1 MAFKE
6 ITGNPRV
13 KSILSKALANNRL
26 PNSLLFIGPNG
37 VGKCETALVV
47 AKALNCLNKS
57 NDACE
62 TCSACSGINAGNY
75 TDVILLNPA
84 GDTYIKDQISFLKQT
99 CYLKPMVGK
108 KRVFIVNEAEK
119 MNEHAANS
127 LLKVLEEPPLF
138 SHIILISDN
147 PFLLLSTIKSRC
159 QILTFSPV
167 SREDIEISLTER
179 GYTPEKARI
188 LSLMAGGNLKLA
200 MEMEWDEVK
209 AFKARA
215 WHFFISILNKEDT
228 AAILNEFVFRHKQDG
243 AEDLKK
249 VLGILFFFCRDIL
262 LLKQEGNTDLLLNPD
277 YLSGLKKAADMVPL
291 QGLQLCLAEIDRT
304 LYIMKKNVNYQLN
317 LSAAYLHLSE
327 YISTPAG
334 INSDRIVN
342 DNSV

>member
-1 MAFKE
+1 MAFKD

-13 KSILSKALANNRL
+13 KSILSKGLTNNRL
-26 PNSLLFIGPNG
+26 PNSLLFIGPDG

-47 AKALNCLNKS
+47 AKALNCLNKRD
-57 NDACE
+57 DACE
-62 TCSACSGINAGNY
+62 TCPACKGINAGNY
-75 TDVILLNPA
+75 TDVVLLNPA
-84 GDTYIKDQISFLKQT
+84 GDTYIKDQIGFLKQT

-108 KRVFIVNEAEK
+108 KRVFIVNEAER
-119 MNEHAANS
+119 MNESSANS

-138 SHIILISDN
+138 AYIILISDN

-188 LSLMAGGNLKLA
+188 LSLMAGGSLKLA
-200 MEMEWDEVK
+200 MEMEWDVVK

-215 WHFFISILNKEDT
+215 WHFFISILNKED
-228 AAILNEFVFRHKQDG
+228 AAAVLKEFVFRQKHDG

-249 VLGILFFFCRDIL
+249 ILGILLFFCRDIL
-262 LLKQEGNTDLLLNPD
+262 LLKQEGNIDLLLNPD
-277 YLSGLKKAADMVPL
+277 YLSDLKKAADMVPL
-291 QGLQLCLAEIDRT
+291 QKLQLCLSEIDRT

-327 YISTPAG
+327 YISTRAG
-334 INSDRIVN
+334 INSDRIIY